1 MGVEKQKGFRI
12 EYCHVNDEY
21 VAMLKDTP
29 YMGVAPTIDEAIAQL
44 EADVGRGEGDE
55 SESPQPTTEASA
67 TETEPATGEPPAE
80 QENFTAVDHVSFGGS
95 DDDEEH

>member
-1 MGVEKQKGFRI
+1 VGVEKQKGFRI

-29 YMGVAPTIDEAIAQL
+29 YMGVAATIDEAIAQL
-44 EADVGRGEGDE
+44 EADVGRGEGDGGDS
-55 SESPQPTTEASA
+55 SESAGEPSA
-67 TETEPATGEPPAE
+67 TETEAPADETPTPAE
-80 QENFTAVDHVSFGGS
+80 DFSAVDHVSFGGS